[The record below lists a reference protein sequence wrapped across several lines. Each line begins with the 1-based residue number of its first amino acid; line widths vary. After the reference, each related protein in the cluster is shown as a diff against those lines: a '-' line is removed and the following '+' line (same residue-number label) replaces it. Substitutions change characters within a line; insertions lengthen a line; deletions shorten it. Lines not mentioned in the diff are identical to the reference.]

1 MDSLGA
7 LTAREQ
13 RFVPEMLTEAV
24 NYSRVNGDSLAYVRH
39 YYELLKWQ
47 LNSISLVERVTEFA
61 ITNRKY
67 DEYLLNMLLQ
77 VVNDGNTDPRYM
89 DVISSLYLINNAPE
103 NAKYWLERSEAL
115 NPNST
120 RLLYNYARFYLVI
133 GDTLAG
139 QQYFQRYLESQ
150 RNQ

>member
-1 MDSLGA
+1 
-7 LTAREQ
+7 
-13 RFVPEMLTEAV
+13 
-24 NYSRVNGDSLAYVRH
+24 
-39 YYELLKWQ
+39 
-47 LNSISLVERVTEFA
+47 
-61 ITNRKY
+61 
-67 DEYLLNMLLQ
+67 
-77 VVNDGNTDPRYM
+77 M